1 MCLYKCVQDQKK
13 TLDFLGLEIQTVET
27 CHVGT
32 RILTWALRKSNQCSN
47 SRIVIS
53 SASLLA
59 SACSIHRYMQTKH
72 VKKFLNKKVVY
83 LRPFLA
89 LPLLQNELFPII
101 ALLSTAAFCRR
112 LCSPHTE
119 GKGIYSSEAELS
131 FRWVHLE
138 LLVSAFTHLG
148 V

>member
-27 CHVGT
+27 YRVGA
-32 RILTWALRKSNQCSN
+32 RILTGALRKSN
-47 SRIVIS
+47 RVLTAES
-53 SASLLA
+53 SSLQLLFWLLHA
-59 SACSIHRYMQTKH
+59 VYIDTCRQNIE
-72 VKKFLNKKVVY
+72 KKILNKKVVY

-101 ALLSTAAFCRR
+101 ALLSTTAFCRR

-131 FRWVHLE
+131 FWWVHLE